1 VCVCVRACVRACVC
15 VSAFSDLTLLV
26 GRQEGHLACKKL
38 SGGVL
43 AWLSGYVCAFACV
56 EGKRR
61 VQSDRAGDRAVSE
74 CLGRLTETH
83 MHRILSSRCPIFLIA
98 QAGHRYQ
105 HRADERTIE
114 LSA

>member
-1 VCVCVRACVRACVC
+1 M
-15 VSAFSDLTLLV
+15 
-26 GRQEGHLACKKL
+26 
-38 SGGVL
+38 GGVL

-61 VQSDRAGDRAVSE
+61 VQSDRAGDRAVAE
-74 CLGRLTETH
+74 RLGRLTETH
-83 MHRILSSRCPIFLIA
+83 MRRILSSRCPIFLIA